1 MTLCFF
7 QKFFDI
13 DKSVNDHNMDVEKIN
28 QWTYHWKMQFD
39 LGPTKQ
45 TNEVILSGESSAL
58 SHLP

>member
-45 TNEVILSGESSAL
+45 TNEVIFSRK
-58 SHLP
+58 